1 MLQIFDSF
9 EFSLRGGEERVSFDP
24 FDFSLFLRQV
34 DDEDHNLLFHSV
46 KSGNRQAFNIALEKS
61 QLDWQNDKGN
71 GNKGMDTSCQ
81 ILPFISTVNFVL
93 FELYHVFR
101 NLRVILG
108 GKGEEVQLHRGI
120 A

>member
-1 MLQIFDSF
+1 M
-9 EFSLRGGEERVSFDP
+9 RGDEESVSFDP

-34 DDEDHNLLFHSV
+34 DEDHNLLFHSV
-46 KSGNRQAFNIALEKS
+46 KSGNRLAFNIALEKS

-81 ILPFISTVNFVL
+81 ILPFIPIDNFVL

>member
-9 EFSLRGGEERVSFDP
+9 EFSLRGDEERVSFDT
-24 FDFSLFLRQV
+24 FEFSLFLRQV
-34 DDEDHNLLFHSV
+34 DDEHHNLLFYSV

-108 GKGEEVQLHRGI
+108 GKGEEVQHHRGI